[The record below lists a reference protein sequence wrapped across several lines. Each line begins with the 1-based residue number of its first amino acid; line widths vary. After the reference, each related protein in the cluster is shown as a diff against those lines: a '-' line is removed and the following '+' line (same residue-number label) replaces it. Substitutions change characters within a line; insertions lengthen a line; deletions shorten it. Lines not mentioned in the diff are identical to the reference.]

1 MDQQQQVYDDIV
13 LKTDLARYPP
23 GQPVLLSSDQN
34 LNDLTIRYKH
44 LDEVIGEEILS
55 GNTWRWTPPPS
66 DFRGY
71 LVEIIQSHSGEETI
85 LGTVGVDVS
94 SDWTRFPR
102 YGFLSSFGN
111 IPMDEITT
119 VVENLK
125 DFHINGLQFYDW
137 HYKHHLPVKIEN
149 GQPAASWMDIIGRT
163 NYRKTVVDYIHTARQ
178 KNIASMFYNLLYGMW
193 DDFESDGASKE
204 WLIYN
209 DPNQQ
214 QINKHDLPSGWQ
226 SDILVTY
233 PGNGA
238 WQKYIFEKTQLIYDH
253 YDFDGWHLDQLGDRG
268 QVYNYHGQSIS
279 LVSSFKPFLQKLK
292 ATFPDKKMVL
302 NAVNQFGQAQILD
315 SEVDF
320 AYSEVW
326 SPNESYADLANII
339 LKNNSLSDQQKNTV
353 VAAYVN
359 YELADHSGISNT
371 AGILLADAVIF
382 AFGGSHI
389 ELGEHLLAKEYFPN
403 NNLKPDDEL
412 KIRLIEYYN
421 FLVAY
426 QNLLRDG
433 GEFNNPGIKST
444 DENIQLKNWPP
455 QNSTIAAVGKKW
467 PDRQVIHL
475 INFSDTNDLNWR
487 DSRGN
492 QTKPESKKNLKV
504 TTQEDRLP
512 NKIWFASPDDQ
523 GGSARELPFTMAGS
537 ELTLTIP
544 TLQYWSMIVIE
555 F

>member
-1 MDQQQQVYDDIV
+1 MDPHQQVYGDVV
-13 LKTDLARYPP
+13 LKTDMARYAP
-23 GQPVLLSSDQN
+23 GQAVLLASDQN
-34 LNDLTIRYKH
+34 LNNLTIRYKH
-44 LDEVIGEEILS
+44 LSEVIGEEALS
-55 GNTWRWTPPPS
+55 GNTWSWTPPPS
-66 DFRGY
+66 DFQGY
-71 LVEIIQSHSGEETI
+71 LVEIIQSHSGEENI

-111 IPMDEITT
+111 IPMNEITT

-163 NYRKTVVDYIHTARQ
+163 NHRKTVVDYIHAARQ

-193 DDFESDGASKE
+193 DDFESDGASRE

-214 QINKHDLPSGWQ
+214 QINKHDLPASWQ

-268 QVYNYHGQSIS
+268 QVYNFHGQAIS

-302 NAVNQFGQAQILD
+302 NAVNQFGQTQILD

-320 AYSEVW
+320 AYS
-326 SPNESYADLANII
+326 
-339 LKNNSLSDQQKNTV
+339 
-353 VAAYVN
+353 
-359 YELADHSGISNT
+359 
-371 AGILLADAVIF
+371 
-382 AFGGSHI
+382 
-389 ELGEHLLAKEYFPN
+389 
-403 NNLKPDDEL
+403 
-412 KIRLIEYYN
+412 
-421 FLVAY
+421 
-426 QNLLRDG
+426 
-433 GEFNNPGIKST
+433 
-444 DENIQLKNWPP
+444 
-455 QNSTIAAVGKKW
+455 
-467 PDRQVIHL
+467 
-475 INFSDTNDLNWR
+475 
-487 DSRGN
+487 
-492 QTKPESKKNLKV
+492 
-504 TTQEDRLP
+504 
-512 NKIWFASPDDQ
+512 
-523 GGSARELPFTMAGS
+523 
-537 ELTLTIP
+537 
-544 TLQYWSMIVIE
+544 
-555 F
+555 